1 LLATYDALLSLATS
15 KAQQQTYLGA
25 LCLAQRE
32 KYRVASEGILFVV
45 KSRRLVKLTQS
56 LVFAY
61 S

>member
-1 LLATYDALLSLATS
+1 
-15 KAQQQTYLGA
+15 
-25 LCLAQRE
+25 
-32 KYRVASEGILFVV
+32 VASEGILFVV